1 MNWKDFGAAFT
12 EFLRNIWLWMI
23 VIARRHSM
31 ALVGSALVVL
41 AAMTLWSWYRDFRTT
56 EYTILVGPGGS
67 MSEDDA
73 RQIKRRIESQSSWIG
88 ADYRVSMQ
96 ETQGFEEVRRL
107 INADETGRL
116 FGFAHD
122 GFGNAENVRVLLPLD
137 RNYLHIVASRKF
149 LKRLVE
155 PPTPSAGATAPSAPG
170 DVASRKMLDLDGP
183 ITFADLAAYRGRFA
197 PARWSLGPPDSG
209 TRQLAEIVMKRYGLD
224 ANLYQTNGVKSW
236 YDMRAALNNDAIDV
250 AFYSSRMDADIMKL
264 IAADRSS
271 VMIGLD
277 GDRDAII
284 QGQWHLQEQ
293 VFNKNSYANSGFC
306 PAALETFSSRRVLLC
321 SSSMTEP
328 TAYFLAKHS
337 RDALRT
343 VVPEIDWVNPPPDAP
358 QSTGLTYQIHP
369 GAELYRTKS
378 PLGGVPWNSN
388 YLVMTLALWLV
399 TELVQSA
406 NKRLRS
412 KPIEDGGPPSE
423 AMPVANEPPA
433 TSAPAV
439 AAAAVAAAPDPAAV
453 EAASR
458 ETYDS
463 LEREIDDY
471 TYSLVAMPALSKSQ
485 RADWLQKLE
494 QQRGRIQQLHGE
506 GGLVDR
512 HAEAL
517 LSAIDRLA
525 SAMTLRNGKP
535 HVDGPRK
542 RLARRSK

>member
-12 EFLRNIWLWMI
+12 EFLKNIWLRTL

-31 ALVGSALVVL
+31 ALIGSALVVL

-88 ADYRVSMQ
+88 ADYRVSTQ

-122 GFGNAENVRVLLPLD
+122 GFGNAENVRILLPLD
-137 RNYLHIVASRKF
+137 RNCLHVVASREF
-149 LKRLVE
+149 LESIGETRTSE
-155 PPTPSAGATAPSAPG
+155 AATWASMVLAPI
-170 DVASRKMLDLDGP
+170 DVRRRKPLKTP
-183 ITFADLAAYRGRFA
+183 ITFADLAAHREHFLPG
-197 PARWSLGPPDSG
+197 RWSLGPPDSG
-209 TRQLAEIVMKRYGLD
+209 TRQLAEVVMQRYGLD
-224 ANLYQTNGVKSW
+224 ANRYQTNGVKSW
-236 YDMRAALNNDAIDV
+236 HDMRAALNNGDIDV
-250 AFYSSRMDADIMKL
+250 AFYSSRMDADIMKS
-264 IAADRSS
+264 IAADGNS
-271 VMIGLD
+271 VLIGLD

-284 QGQWHLQEQ
+284 QGQWHLQKQ

-306 PAALETFSSRRVLLC
+306 PTALETFSSRRVLLC
-321 SSSMTEP
+321 SSSMTES

-337 RDALRT
+337 RDAMRT
-343 VVPEIDWVNPPPDAP
+343 VVPEIDWENPPPDAP
-358 QSTGLTYQIHP
+358 QSVGLTYRIHP
-369 GAELYRTKS
+369 GAERLRTNS

-388 YLVMTLALWLV
+388 YLLMTLALWIV

-412 KPIEDGGPPSE
+412 KPAEDGGPPSE
-423 AMPVANEPPA
+423 ATPVGNEPPA
-433 TSAPAV
+433 TSAPA
-439 AAAAVAAAPDPAAV
+439 AAAAPDPAAV

-458 ETYDS
+458 ATYDS

-471 TYSLVAMPALSKSQ
+471 TYSLVAAPALSKSQ

-494 QQRGRIQQLHGE
+494 RQRARIQQLHGE
-506 GGLVDR
+506 GGLVER

-525 SAMTLRNGKP
+525 SAMSLRNGKP
-535 HVDGPRK
+535 HGNLGKPV
-542 RLARRSK
+542 ARRTK

>member
-12 EFLRNIWLWMI
+12 EFLKNIWLRAL

-31 ALVGSALVVL
+31 ALIGSALVVL

-88 ADYRVSMQ
+88 ADYRVVMQ

-137 RNYLHIVASRKF
+137 RNYLHVVARREF
-149 LKRLVE
+149 LKKLVE
-155 PPTPSAGATAPSAPG
+155 PSSPTPSAEGTAPLTPG
-170 DVASRKMLDLDGP
+170 DVTERKTLEGP
-183 ITFADLAAYRGRFA
+183 ITFADLAAYKKQFSPG
-197 PARWSLGPPDSG
+197 RWSLGPPDSG

-264 IAADRSS
+264 IAADGSS

-284 QGQWHLQEQ
+284 QGQWHLQKQ

-343 VVPEIDWVNPPPDAP
+343 VVPEIDWVNPPADAP

-369 GAELYRTKS
+369 GAELYRNKS

-388 YLVMTLALWLV
+388 YLLMTLALWLV
-399 TELVQSA
+399 TEIVQSA

-412 KPIEDGGPPSE
+412 KPAEGGGPLSE
-423 AMPVANEPPA
+423 ATPIGNEPPA
-433 TSAPAV
+433 TSAPA
-439 AAAAVAAAPDPAAV
+439 AVAVAVTPEPAAV

-458 ETYDS
+458 TAYDS

-485 RADWLQKLE
+485 RAGWLQKLE
-494 QQRGRIQQLHGE
+494 QQRGRIQQLHGA

-525 SAMTLRNGKP
+525 SAMTLRNGKS
-535 HVDGPRK
+535 HGNLGKSV
-542 RLARRSK
+542 ARRTK